1 MNVNKEGCD
10 MQKSDSNK
18 PLSAEQKRFAEEL
31 FCENYDLLSKRIYE
45 LLRNIDP
52 SAAEDCLG
60 NLFLTLCLSID
71 RVLEH
76 ENPRAWL
83 FKTAKFICLKHIRNV
98 GYKTKRNQPLE
109 EDIADGISMEDAVID
124 DILYCQWQKEDAKEK
139 LINELNENER
149 EILHLSVQQRLSN
162 REIGEKLGKS
172 EDAVRFT
179 LYYIRKK
186 ISDRIYS
193 GKI

>member
-1 MNVNKEGCD
+1 M
-10 MQKSDSNK
+10 
-18 PLSAEQKRFAEEL
+18 PLNAKQKRFAEEL
-31 FCENYDLLSKRIYE
+31 FCENYDLLSKRVCE
-45 LLRNIDP
+45 LLRNVDP
-52 SAAEDCLG
+52 SASEDCLG

-71 RVLEH
+71 KVMAH

-83 FKTAKFICLKHIRNV
+83 FKTARFICLKHIRNV
-98 GYKTKRNQPLE
+98 SMASKRNLPLDESLADGFPLE
-109 EDIADGISMEDAVID
+109 DSIVDE
-124 DILYCQWQKEDAKEK
+124 ILYCQWQNEGVKEK
-139 LINELNENER
+139 LIAELNANER
-149 EILHLSVQQRLSN
+149 EILRLSVEEGLEN
-162 REIGEKLGKS
+162 GEIGKRLNKS